1 MQKSF
6 DFVGNLK
13 RFAIISCALMLV
25 GILLT
30 VIVGPKL
37 SIEFSGGT
45 RISYSFTGDIKA
57 EEVEALYKSTIGKEV
72 KADIST
78 DLSGSSKKLN
88 VSLSDKETLTDKEV
102 DSVLT
107 ALQKKY
113 EKGNIEQLTRRSVSA
128 SVGTTALLKSLYTVL
143 LAGAFI
149 LIYVAIRFKKIG
161 GWSAG
166 ATALVAL
173 VHDVLI
179 AFFTCVAL
187 GLSIDNNFIAVVL
200 TLFGYSLNSTIVA
213 FDRIR
218 ENRRLEGNNA
228 ELGDLVNRSINQ
240 ILRRTIMTTLTTFM
254 AIATVFVVAEVMGL
268 TTLRSLTIPMCVGLL
283 SGAYSSVCIS
293 PALWVAW
300 QSKRTPKKQKK
311 NRAMV

>member
-25 GILLT
+25 GIILT
-30 VIVGPKL
+30 VVIGPEL
-37 SIEFSGGT
+37 AIEFSGGT
-45 RISYSFTGDIKA
+45 RISYSFTGDVKA

-102 DSVLT
+102 DTVLT
-107 ALQKKY
+107 ALQEKY
-113 EKGNIEQLTRRSVSA
+113 ADSNVTEVNRRSVSPA
-128 SVGTTALLKSLYTVL
+128 VGTSSLLKSLYTVL

-166 ATALVAL
+166 VTALIAL

-218 ENRRLEGNNA
+218 ENRRLEGGNA
-228 ELGDLVNRSINQ
+228 DLAELVNRSLSQ
-240 ILRRTIMTTLTTFM
+240 ILRRTIMTSLTTFM
-254 AIATVFVVAEVMGL
+254 AIATVFVVAEIMGL

-283 SGAYSSVCIS
+283 SGAYSSICIS
-293 PALWVAW
+293 PTLWVVW
-300 QSKRTPKKQKK
+300 QTKRKPKKQKK
-311 NRAMV
+311 NPAMI